1 MAAHCWRASV
11 HENEI
16 EVFEATC
23 THRTQLCPNT
33 ISGSAGASRPCSSL
47 RERER
52 ERALGSADGWMR
64 GRRVCVLVALSRRV
78 AWMELGAN
86 GPAAEVD
93 AVVVLDRDRHVAHR
107 ATSGKRAT
115 ARAAN
120 ERANKRTSGWPRGR
134 RARERGT
141 RSGERAVGWRWRRD
155 RGAAAGRSVGWAV
168 GGGGGAVARGECRDS
183 RRHDSAQAQLW
194 AWAGTRGK
202 WRCAGC
208 WRPSGAGGTAGL
220 ASDNNDLQRKAAKA
234 AVRGP
239 QSFEEEI
246 PAPQHKKRQS
256 FIKPPSIPL
265 SRVSPSLASPSSLRC
280 LLIAI
285 AVVPMKRTH
294 NEVDGDVVIKARLG
308 SDIRRF
314 QLPREGGFDS
324 LLALLNQIYDSL
336 PANCFVKY
344 KDDEGDLVSVTSDE
358 ELEEALRLAAEQSSK
373 VLYLSLFPLSSTVC
387 NNNNNNNNNNSSSSN
402 APRTPPREDDNGTS
416 AGKEEARSSQGA
428 LVRSL
433 SKEFAEQLDLLTKR
447 TAELCLA
454 AATTETTSTSST
466 SSSSSS
472 SEDSTATSMSVSATT
487 QSTCL
492 AGGGLESLQRDIS
505 AQLIEQLNALALD
518 AHPNKREYRYDI
530 VRSSTLEP
538 TTESGRRD
546 AFTRLT
552 MDTVKRAK
560 FEKAIEE
567 AADKML
573 AHELQKLQESKAPRR
588 NKKRKQR
595 AKLCPSCPR
604 CTEPMSEREPPPDA
618 ATLAADPL
626 AAYRCTSTT
635 CSFSQPAKTKLL
647 YVYHF

>member
-1 MAAHCWRASV
+1 
-11 HENEI
+11 
-16 EVFEATC
+16 
-23 THRTQLCPNT
+23 
-33 ISGSAGASRPCSSL
+33 
-47 RERER
+47 
-52 ERALGSADGWMR
+52 
-64 GRRVCVLVALSRRV
+64 
-78 AWMELGAN
+78 
-86 GPAAEVD
+86 
-93 AVVVLDRDRHVAHR
+93 
-107 ATSGKRAT
+107 
-115 ARAAN
+115 
-120 ERANKRTSGWPRGR
+120 
-134 RARERGT
+134 
-141 RSGERAVGWRWRRD
+141 
-155 RGAAAGRSVGWAV
+155 
-168 GGGGGAVARGECRDS
+168 
-183 RRHDSAQAQLW
+183 
-194 AWAGTRGK
+194 
-202 WRCAGC
+202 
-208 WRPSGAGGTAGL
+208 
-220 ASDNNDLQRKAAKA
+220 
-234 AVRGP
+234 
-239 QSFEEEI
+239 
-246 PAPQHKKRQS
+246 
-256 FIKPPSIPL
+256 
-265 SRVSPSLASPSSLRC
+265 
-280 LLIAI
+280 LIAI

>member
-1 MAAHCWRASV
+1 MISWPSCRRGGAWHVAAHCWRASV

-78 AWMELGAN
+78 ARMDLGAN

-220 ASDNNDLQRKAAKA
+220 ASDNNDLQRKAARA

-256 FIKPPSIPL
+256 FINPPSIPL
-265 SRVSPSLASPSSLRC
+265 
-280 LLIAI
+280 
-285 AVVPMKRTH
+285 
-294 NEVDGDVVIKARLG
+294 
-308 SDIRRF
+308 
-314 QLPREGGFDS
+314 LP
-324 LLALLNQIYDSL
+324 LSL
-336 PANCFVKY
+336 PLLPFV
-344 KDDEGDLVSVTSDE
+344 
-358 ELEEALRLAAEQSSK
+358 A
-373 VLYLSLFPLSSTVC
+373 C
-387 NNNNNNNNNNSSSSN
+387 
-402 APRTPPREDDNGTS
+402 
-416 AGKEEARSSQGA
+416 
-428 LVRSL
+428 
-433 SKEFAEQLDLLTKR
+433 
-447 TAELCLA
+447 
-454 AATTETTSTSST
+454 
-466 SSSSSS
+466 
-472 SEDSTATSMSVSATT
+472 
-487 QSTCL
+487 
-492 AGGGLESLQRDIS
+492 
-505 AQLIEQLNALALD
+505 
-518 AHPNKREYRYDI
+518 
-530 VRSSTLEP
+530 
-538 TTESGRRD
+538 
-546 AFTRLT
+546 
-552 MDTVKRAK
+552 
-560 FEKAIEE
+560 
-567 AADKML
+567 
-573 AHELQKLQESKAPRR
+573 
-588 NKKRKQR
+588 
-595 AKLCPSCPR
+595 
-604 CTEPMSEREPPPDA
+604 
-618 ATLAADPL
+618 
-626 AAYRCTSTT
+626 
-635 CSFSQPAKTKLL
+635 
-647 YVYHF
+647 